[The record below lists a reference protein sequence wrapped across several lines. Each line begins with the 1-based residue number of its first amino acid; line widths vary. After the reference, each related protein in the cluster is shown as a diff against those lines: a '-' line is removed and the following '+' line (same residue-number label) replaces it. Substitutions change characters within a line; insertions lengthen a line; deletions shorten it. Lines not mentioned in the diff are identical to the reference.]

1 MWAKGS
7 LVHRFN
13 NIYTYFDFCDILV
26 SKRLEGINMP
36 RKSQKA
42 KLILDQEKKEKLQLL
57 ASSRKAPVR
66 EAQRAN
72 ILLRYSEGMPIMDIG
87 RITHISRATIYKWV
101 DKALAV
107 GIEEGL
113 RDKYHRP
120 REPVIT
126 EEAKAWV
133 INLACKKPT
142 EYGYAAE
149 MWTRSALA
157 GHARKYGPEAG
168 YDCLKKAA
176 KATIQRI
183 LKGHPIHPDKIAYY
197 LEKRD
202 PEFEQKMADVLCIYK
217 EVNLQNAA
225 GETGVIPR
233 VITVSVDEKPGVQA
247 IKNTAPDIMPE
258 PGKQSRIMRDYEYE
272 RLGTLSILAALD
284 LHNGHVT
291 AQVHDRHR
299 SREFISLLKEL
310 DSYYPAES
318 TIRVILDNHSAH
330 ISKETMAYL
339 AGRPGRFEYVHT
351 PKHGSWLNL
360 VETLFGKMAR
370 TFLKHIRV
378 KSKHELKER
387 VLLGVKEINDSPVV
401 HRWKK
406 FDFATAF

>member
-1 MWAKGS
+1 
-7 LVHRFN
+7 
-13 NIYTYFDFCDILV
+13 
-26 SKRLEGINMP
+26 MP
-36 RKSQKA
+36 GKSQKA
-42 KLILDQEKKEKLQLL
+42 KLILNQDEKKQLQQI
-57 ASSRKAPVR
+57 ANSRKAPVR

-72 ILLRYSEGMPIMDIG
+72 ILLRYSEGLPIIDIA
-87 RITHISRATIYKWV
+87 RITHVSRPTVYKWM

-113 RDKYHRP
+113 KDKYHRP
-120 REPVIT
+120 KEPVIT

-133 INLACKKPT
+133 INLACTKPT

-157 GHARKYGPEAG
+157 SHARKYGPEAG
-168 YDCLKKAA
+168 HDCLKRAA

-183 LKGHPIHPDKIAYY
+183 LKGHPIRPDKIAYY

-202 PEFEQKMADVLCIYK
+202 PEFEQKMADVLCVYK
-217 EVNLQNAA
+217 EVNLQNEAEMDGA
-225 GETGVIPR
+225 PP

-247 IKNTAPDIMPE
+247 IKSIAPDIMPE
-258 PGKQSRIMRDYEYE
+258 PGKQSRVMRDYEYE

-284 LHNGHVT
+284 LHDGHVT

-310 DSYYPAES
+310 DAYYPSES
-318 TIRVILDNHSAH
+318 TIRIILDNHSTH
-330 ISKETMAYL
+330 ISEETMKYL
-339 AGRPGRFEYVHT
+339 ASRPRRFVYVHT

-378 KSKHELKER
+378 NSKHELKER
-387 VLLGVKEINDSPVV
+387 ILLGVKEINDSPVV

-406 FDFATAF
+406 FDFAHAF